1 MSISRCH
8 MEAPNEC
15 GTDALT
21 SRRVDD
27 GNDNVAKAVRKYPKA
42 PSGNNS
48 RLVHS
53 RLVEWDGQDEPMQ
66 QHSCKYAESRTLH
79 RSLYVTRSRQGL
91 ETLKSEEARA
101 AFAAISRWPGHVLDF
116 LFLAEYLRHTK
127 DVVSPRFEPEGL
139 YLKSITSAIMF
150 TDQLTAQKE
159 NDPHAFTTPSVEE
172 RQKVVSPKQIT
183 NTRTVN
189 VDSVYPFR
197 LRCTQALSQSW
208 ADIS

>member
-1 MSISRCH
+1 

-27 GNDNVAKAVRKYPKA
+27 GNDNVAKAVRKYPKVFFESPESGDARLKA

-101 AFAAISRWPGHVLDF
+101 AFAAISRWPGH
-116 LFLAEYLRHTK
+116 
-127 DVVSPRFEPEGL
+127 
-139 YLKSITSAIMF
+139 
-150 TDQLTAQKE
+150 
-159 NDPHAFTTPSVEE
+159 
-172 RQKVVSPKQIT
+172 
-183 NTRTVN
+183 
-189 VDSVYPFR
+189 
-197 LRCTQALSQSW
+197 
-208 ADIS
+208 